1 MSLMHFLAL
10 FPPSPLLG
18 RVEKENSLWQL
29 RRKKERQRERL
40 RERREDRWHRS
51 TATAT
56 ATTSA
61 STASPTTPPPSSRA
75 TKRLRPSTEAGGG
88 RSRQKVRRNKG
99 ESEARGA
106 SPQEGTH
113 WGHTWWRLHHF
124 LCLSSSSS
132 AVFSSSSRSAWMLR
146 ESSQRGSVHQRDH
159 GRTLIHEQGGAS
171 TQHGQHQVSVIP
183 SRVRVLRAR
192 PPAPH
197 PIYGLPA
204 PGRPVRL
211 RQTPAPAAAAAAP
224 GRGRQPGAAA
234 PGRAAAPP
242 ASGALPA
249 ALGRLRRQRRR
260 PEQGRLGR
268 HHARGGRR
276 PDAAARGLGGRVRAQ
291 QAVVAGR
298 HRPVRRREGQGD
310 PGRGKVLPVQPLR
323 AASGRRLQ
331 Y

>member
-1 MSLMHFLAL
+1 MHFLAL

-106 SPQEGTH
+106 SPQEGTQ
-113 WGHTWWRLHHF
+113 WSLTWWRLHHF
-124 LCLSSSSS
+124 LCLSPPPLLSFGPPPDQPRCS
-132 AVFSSSSRSAWMLR
+132 
-146 ESSQRGSVHQRDH
+146 EKSSQGGSVHQRDH

-234 PGRAAAPP
+234 SGRAAAPP
-242 ASGALPA
+242 AAGALPA

-291 QAVVAGR
+291 QAVIAGR
-298 HRPVRRREGQGD
+298 HRPVRWREGQGD